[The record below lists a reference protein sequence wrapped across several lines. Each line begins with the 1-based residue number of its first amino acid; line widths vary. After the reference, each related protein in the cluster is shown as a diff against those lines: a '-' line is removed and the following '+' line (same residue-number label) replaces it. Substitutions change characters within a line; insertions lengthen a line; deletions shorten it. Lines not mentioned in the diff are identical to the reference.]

1 VTTPARDQSRDCD
14 FCRIVRGEDTSVG
27 VGCEAGSWLAFFP
40 LNPATPGHTLVIP
53 RVHVSDL
60 WQVEP
65 AQGSELMAAAIKV
78 GNAID
83 SALAPEGM
91 NLITSAG
98 ATAEQTVFHLHL
110 HIVPRWRMDGFGQ
123 IWPTDR
129 QYENTKLDNV
139 ADRIRVACASLM

>member
-1 VTTPARDQSRDCD
+1 MTTSSLYQPDCD
-14 FCRIVRGEDTSVG
+14 FCRIGRGEDTSVEII
-27 VGCEAGSWLAFFP
+27 CEGESWLAFFP

-53 RVHVSDL
+53 RVHVPDL
-60 WQVEP
+60 WHLEGVE
-65 AQGSELMAAAIKV
+65 GSDLMAAVIKV
-78 GNAID
+78 GRAID

-129 QYENTKLDNV
+129 RYENAKLENA
-139 ADRIRVACASLM
+139 ADRIRIACATL